1 MSKITTADC
10 KRFLV
15 AEIAKNPQ
23 IVLDIYGG
31 FNNPGNLLPTAL
43 IEKKWIRSEKFKPTG
58 EHYRVEDSY
67 RLWSPL
73 KGPVRGEV
81 PAETLSAVRV
91 FHLDPD
97 QFDDSVGFMILE
109 DNAGQ
114 LILGEY
120 IGD

>member
-15 AEIAKNPQ
+15 SEIAKNPN

-31 FNNPGNLLPTAL
+31 FNSPGNLLPTAL
-43 IEKKWIRSEKFKPTG
+43 VEKKWKRTEKFKATG
-58 EHYRVEDSY
+58 DHDMADYQYS
-67 RLWSPL
+67 LWF
-73 KGPVRGEV
+73 PVRGPSAGEIV
-81 PAETLSAVRV
+81 AEDLATVRV

-97 QFDDSVGFMILE
+97 QFDDSVGFMVLE

-114 LILGEY
+114 LLLGEY